1 MEVITM
7 TENNPIKYTGKVL
20 DQRNN
25 LTGPDDGGKVDYPK
39 RPKRVPIRSLTDKE

>member
-1 MEVITM
+1 M
-7 TENNPIKYTGKVL
+7 TNENPIEFTGKVL

-39 RPKRVPIRSLTDKE
+39 KPNKVQIQQTENKEKL